1 VLLLGLAY
9 LAFVSLGLPDAVL
22 GILWPSL
29 RRSFDLPQAALGTPL
44 AAGAVTYFLSGL
56 LAGRLTEKLGV
67 GGLLAL
73 STALVAI
80 GLAGLALAPAFVVFL
95 AGACVMGFGSGAVD
109 SALNAYA
116 AREFGPRHMTWLHA
130 SYSLG
135 AALGPAIVT
144 ALLAR
149 GAGFRSSYATL
160 AALLATLA
168 VCFVLTRR
176 RWRRSVGGP
185 TASAAPTAGAGFQQA
200 LDALRSPCVRLQ
212 ALLFFVYTGVEVGA
226 GQWSYTI
233 LTQARGV
240 EPKMAGL
247 CVTSYWT
254 ALLVGRVLSGFVV
267 ERVGTVRLLRLAC
280 VFTLAGAIL
289 FAMPE
294 TPLAVSAFGLT
305 LIGLALAPLFPGLMS
320 ETPRRVGASA
330 APHAIGFQVSAA
342 TAGVAILPNVGGLL
356 TTRWGLNAVAVF
368 IASITLALLWLHES
382 LVKRTE
388 GRVAGA
394 R

>member
-1 VLLLGLAY
+1 VLLLALAY

-29 RRSFDLPQAALGTPL
+29 RRSFDLPQAALGMPL

-73 STALVAI
+73 STALVAT
-80 GLAGLALAPAFVVFL
+80 GLAGLSLAPAFVVFL

-144 ALLAR
+144 MLLAR

-160 AALLATLA
+160 AAMLATLA
-168 VCFVLTRR
+168 VSFVLTRR
-176 RWRRSVGGP
+176 RWRRSAGGS
-185 TASAAPTAGAGFQQA
+185 TASAAPTAGMGFQA
-200 LDALRSPCVRLQ
+200 RDALRSPCVRLQ

-240 EPKMAGL
+240 EPKIAGL

-280 VFTLAGAIL
+280 VFAFGGTIL
-289 FAMPE
+289 FALPE
-294 TPLAVSAFGLT
+294 TTLAVSAFGLT
-305 LIGLALAPLFPGLMS
+305 LIGFALAPVFPGLMS

-356 TTRWGLNAVAVF
+356 TTHWGLNAVAVF

-388 GRVAGA
+388 DRVAGA